1 MTPAG
6 MDLPTL
12 VIESGWSESRPL
24 LHQDRDL
31 WLRGGAGSVQVVLV
45 MKWTKGASN
54 RVRGDIEVFDLD
66 PLGNVRSL
74 QREVRAVNIYIYIK
88 LTIFDCLQII
98 FPAPI
103 AATQRIA
110 VTRRQLFGPALPQG
124 QNPSATTHLELN
136 ALRQIANEYLA
147 AEGYQPAT

>member
-74 QREVRAVNIYIYIK
+74 QREVRAVNIYIYKTDNI
-88 LTIFDCLQII
+88 
-98 FPAPI
+98 
-103 AATQRIA
+103 
-110 VTRRQLFGPALPQG
+110 
-124 QNPSATTHLELN
+124 
-136 ALRQIANEYLA
+136 
-147 AEGYQPAT
+147 